1 MDKTF
6 SKSKSDSG
14 AEAQSNIP
22 PTTKACETRD
32 EVALW
37 NDFRKGNLEA
47 FNAIYYKYIRLL
59 YNYGSKITPDGS
71 LVEDCIQD
79 LFIELW
85 QKRQILS
92 ETTSIKF
99 YLFKSLNR
107 KIVRKSAQEKRLSM
121 KGKLTE
127 NYHFEVAFSHEFH
140 LVTMQI
146 DEEQKENLD
155 KALQTLT
162 PRQKEAIFLKYY
174 EKLSFEEV
182 AVIMAI
188 NVKATYKLVTRALD
202 MLRKNIQQISHI
214 LVLAVCGMLSLSADC
229 CTGLFNIL

>member
-1 MDKTF
+1 MNKSF
-6 SKSKSDSG
+6 SESKGDPG
-14 AEAQSNIP
+14 ADAESNIP
-22 PTTKACETRD
+22 PATKVCHIRD
-32 EVALW
+32 EYALW

-47 FNAIYYKYIRLL
+47 FNAIYYKYIRVL

-107 KIVRKSAQEKRLSM
+107 KIVRKLETEKRLSI
-121 KGKLTE
+121 KRTLTE

-146 DEEQKENLD
+146 DEEQKENLN

-162 PRQKEAIFLKYY
+162 PRQKEAIYLKYY

-182 AVIMAI
+182 SVIMAI

-202 MLRKNIQQISHI
+202 MLRKNIQKINHMM
-214 LVLAVCGMLSLSADC
+214 VLAVSGLLSLIFGC
-229 CTGLFNIL
+229 